1 MKDYTD
7 DKRLSLKAKG
17 ILAVSG
23 FKILYFSEILK
34 SSKDNRDAVYSGI
47 RELVKFG
54 YCDKIIVRDR
64 QGRHVETI
72 YNFRKAI

>member
-23 FKILYFSEILK
+23 FQILYFSEILK